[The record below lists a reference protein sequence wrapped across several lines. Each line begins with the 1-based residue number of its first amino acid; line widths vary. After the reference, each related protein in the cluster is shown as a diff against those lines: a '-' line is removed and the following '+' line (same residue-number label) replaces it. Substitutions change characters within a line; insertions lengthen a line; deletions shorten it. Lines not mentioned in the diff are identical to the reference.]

1 MGQLPPIRDLRQYPP
16 APDILR
22 VGACSPSAGSEIHC
36 LPRIS
41 RPSAVVAHRVDD
53 GARWLL
59 DVLALPGVSTEV
71 RELRDGAAAARAVIA
86 AQLGRVQDDVKV
98 AIALS

>member
-1 MGQLPPIRDLRQYPP
+1 MLAVRRIGDPLP
-16 APDILR
+16 APDLQTF
-22 VGACSPSAGSEIHC
+22 S
-36 LPRIS
+36 
-41 RPSAVVAHRVDD
+41 VVAHRVDD